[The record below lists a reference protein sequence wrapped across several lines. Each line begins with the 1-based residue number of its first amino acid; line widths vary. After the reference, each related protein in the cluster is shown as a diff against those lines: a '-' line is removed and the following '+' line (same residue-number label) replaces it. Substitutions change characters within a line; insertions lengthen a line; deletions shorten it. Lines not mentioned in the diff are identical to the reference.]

1 MLHRINARLI
11 LQLQS
16 AIYRIT
22 VKFIPQIYLVSIFIK
37 TSTRG
42 SFLVYLAY
50 MKKLT
55 SSTMHRGFTVL
66 EFLIVLVII
75 ILLIAIMLPNLQT
88 ARERSSD
95 EQLVADLKAVALG
108 LEQYKIVCGDY
119 PNKIEKDQQCN
130 DNGNRNLGSATLGSF
145 IPNIDKYKFNKT
157 DSPYFYYPIA
167 YNSKKTGECNGYHLG
182 VQLKGTIS
190 GNVAVGDAQAFDST
204 STTSFPQCDGSDAIG
219 FVGSKENIYDIVR

>member
-1 MLHRINARLI
+1 
-11 LQLQS
+11 
-16 AIYRIT
+16 
-22 VKFIPQIYLVSIFIK
+22 
-37 TSTRG
+37 
-42 SFLVYLAY
+42 
-50 MKKLT
+50 MKKT
-55 SSTMHRGFTVL
+55 FSFKHQGFTVL

-75 ILLIAIMLPNLQT
+75 ILLIAIMLPNLQI

-119 PNKIEKDQQCN
+119 PSQIDKNKQCN
-130 DNGNRNLGSATLGSF
+130 GENRNLGSANLGSF

-190 GNVAVGDAQAFDST
+190 GNVAVGDAQAFNST
-204 STTSFPQCDGSDAIG
+204 SSVSFEPCEGSGASG
-219 FVGSKENIYDIVR
+219 FNGEEEDIYDIVR